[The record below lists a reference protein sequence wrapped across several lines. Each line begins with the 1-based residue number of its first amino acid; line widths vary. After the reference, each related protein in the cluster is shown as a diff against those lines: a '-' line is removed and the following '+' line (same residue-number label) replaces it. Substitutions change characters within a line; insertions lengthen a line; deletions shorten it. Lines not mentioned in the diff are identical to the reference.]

1 MSLPIQ
7 IDWNDLIDPSIT
19 IALKKEFKHWAWLER
34 YCLLC
39 IQKEKKP
46 IGLFLQGWQIRKSG
60 EFTMEIVRKEIQIGQ
75 LPSEAVIRE
84 IEEASRKKLS
94 YDDDSPKLSAEQLSE
109 FKPVLDKYYKPK
121 KEQITLKIDA
131 DVLAAY
137 RSIGK
142 GYQTKMNA
150 VLRAYIFS
158 PQMESD
164 NGAGKC

>member
-1 MSLPIQ
+1 
-7 IDWNDLIDPSIT
+7 
-19 IALKKEFKHWAWLER
+19 
-34 YCLLC
+34 
-39 IQKEKKP
+39 
-46 IGLFLQGWQIRKSG
+46 
-60 EFTMEIVRKEIQIGQ
+60 MEIERKEIQIGQ
-75 LPSEAVIRE
+75 FPSEAVIRE

-109 FKPVLDKYYKPK
+109 FKPVLEKYYKPK

-164 NGAGKC
+164 NSAGKC

>member
-1 MSLPIQ
+1 
-7 IDWNDLIDPSIT
+7 
-19 IALKKEFKHWAWLER
+19 
-34 YCLLC
+34 
-39 IQKEKKP
+39 
-46 IGLFLQGWQIRKSG
+46 
-60 EFTMEIVRKEIQIGQ
+60 MEIVRKEIQIGQ

-164 NGAGKC
+164 NSAGKC

>member
-1 MSLPIQ
+1 MYMPL
-7 IDWNDLIDPSIT
+7 
-19 IALKKEFKHWAWLER
+19 
-34 YCLLC
+34 
-39 IQKEKKP
+39 
-46 IGLFLQGWQIRKSG
+46 
-60 EFTMEIVRKEIQIGQ
+60 
-75 LPSEAVIRE
+75 
-84 IEEASRKKLS
+84 RKKLS

-164 NGAGKC
+164 NSAGKC